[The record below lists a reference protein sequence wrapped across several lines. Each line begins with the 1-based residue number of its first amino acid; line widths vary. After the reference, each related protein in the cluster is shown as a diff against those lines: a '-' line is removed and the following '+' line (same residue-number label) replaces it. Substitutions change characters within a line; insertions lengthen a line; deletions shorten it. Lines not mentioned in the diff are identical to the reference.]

1 MALSAE
7 QAVPRVVRRA
17 GWALLGGVCLVAL
30 ASCKSRREDPVPT
43 DPKAREA
50 YEWIQQ
56 LQHGEILER
65 DEAAQKLAE
74 IDHPSVIQPL
84 VDAAHDD
91 YQKRVRVSALRSL
104 AKKDA
109 HHVWEELLPLLDD
122 SEPQVRQVT
131 CEALGRLKA
140 VEAMDQL
147 VASVHDQVLFVRV
160 AALEA
165 LGRLGEPAQERLA
178 KLYREGS
185 AEVKAGVVE
194 IYGRSGERRY
204 VDLLIRAM
212 GDESDFLR
220 RAAAE
225 AAGRLGD
232 PKAVEALARLIRAP
246 LADSQVAAF
255 KKRSES
261 LPTQRDLR
269 MVRAEM
275 DAAVIKQGFRPSSD
289 QQLNPQNDNV
299 RKVFAHLV
307 LREQANLEQMPRR
320 VAFRA
325 LVAIG
330 GDVATRAV
338 MSFLADEDARI
349 AESADETVR
358 AMGAKAVEPLLA
370 VLKDTTRSAP
380 ARIKAMALLGR
391 ADEER
396 LRAAQIEALSDKD
409 PAVRVHCAGVLAA
422 EKVAKALEP
431 LLRLLKAADPNVR
444 RMAANALGSL
454 GNPRAGDA
462 LMALLETEQEDAVR
476 IAAATAL
483 GTMAEKRAV
492 RKLLAMASEMG
503 APAQA
508 AAVRALAA
516 IGDRS
521 VGKDLVKIYES
532 IPPPSADTPPKQKPK
547 AKPPKQKPRRQPNY
561 AQLKR
566 ELMSAF
572 GALKCTEALDILIP
586 MVLERTDGNAM
597 RILGEIGDRRG
608 AEAIVKRLKEG
619 PHRIKIG
626 IDWTAKAGIP
636 PLVQAGDP
644 VAVPYLAFLG
654 KTSSISTTRKEAI
667 MALSTMKRHPQAV
680 EALVHLLADAEVD
693 PSTKEGAVA
702 PALMDCGAAAVPGL
716 VKLLKEAPAAEKR
729 AKTDPGYYAAELLGY
744 FGKPSLPALT
754 QLAQTQQ
761 PKHVYGRVI
770 GALQTIEDDGAL
782 PPLANLLANSDAVVR
797 KWAAVA
803 LGNVPMPGAVDILRT
818 ASDDSDGEV
827 KQWVAWAL
835 EQHRQRR
842 QAAATKPA
850 TAPDSRRLEAILGK
864 RR

>member
-1 MALSAE
+1 MAI
-7 QAVPRVVRRA
+7 PA
-17 GWALLGGVCLVAL
+17 GVHAPVAPKAAWALLAGACLL
-30 ASCKSRREDPVPT
+30 LPASCESPEAEPIPT

-74 IDHPSVIQPL
+74 IDHPSVIEPL

-104 AKKDA
+104 ARKKDA
-109 HHVWEELLPLLDD
+109 HHVWKELLLLLDD
-122 SEPQVRQVT
+122 PEPQVRQAT
-131 CEALGRLKA
+131 CEALGHLHA
-140 VEAMDQL
+140 VEAMDEL
-147 VASVHDQVLFVRV
+147 VACVHDSVLFVRV

-178 KLYREGS
+178 KLYREG
-185 AEVKAGVVE
+185 AEEIKAGVVD
-194 IYGRSGERRY
+194 IYGRSGDRRHM
-204 VDLLIRAM
+204 DLLIRAM
-212 GDESDFLR
+212 QDESGFLR

-232 PKAVEALARLIRAP
+232 PQAVEALVGLIRSP

-275 DAAVIKQGFRPSSD
+275 DAAVIKEGFRPSSD
-289 QQLNPQNDNV
+289 GRLNPQDERV
-299 RKVFAHLV
+299 RQVFASLV
-307 LREQANLEQMPRR
+307 LREQANLEQMTRR
-320 VAFRA
+320 AAFRA
-325 LVAIG
+325 LAAIG
-330 GDVATRAV
+330 AGAADQAV
-338 MSFLADEDARI
+338 MGFLADGDAGI
-349 AESADETVR
+349 AAAADEAVR
-358 AMGAKAVEPLLA
+358 AMGARAVEPLFA

-396 LRAAQIEALSDKD
+396 LRAAQIEALSDND

-422 EKVAKALEP
+422 EKVVKALEP
-431 LLRLLKAADPNVR
+431 LLRLLKAGDPDVR
-444 RMAANALGSL
+444 RMAADALGSL
-454 GNPRAGDA
+454 GSPRAGDA
-462 LMALLETEQEDAVR
+462 LMALLETEREDAVR

-503 APAQA
+503 SPAQA

-532 IPPPSADTPPKQKPK
+532 IPPPPTGRGPNEERDEY
-547 AKPPKQKPRRQPNY
+547 RRRY
-561 AQLKR
+561 FQLKR

-586 MVLERTDGNAM
+586 LVLDKADGTAM
-597 RILGEIGDRRG
+597 RVLGEIGDRRG
-608 AEAIVKRLKEG
+608 AEAIIKRLKET

-626 IDWTAKAGIP
+626 IDWTAKSGIP
-636 PLVQAGDP
+636 PLIEIGDP

-667 MALSTMKRHPQAV
+667 MALSTLKRHGQAV

-716 VKLLKEAPAAEKR
+716 VKLLKEAPAAEKL

-744 FGKPSLPALT
+744 FGKPSLPALA
-754 QLAQTQQ
+754 QLARTPQ

-782 PPLANLLANSDAVVR
+782 PPLAHLLANSDAVVR

-818 ASDDSDGEV
+818 ASDDPDGEV

-842 QAAATKPA
+842 QEAATRPA
-850 TAPDSRRLEAILGK
+850 TAPDTRGLEERLGK
-864 RR
+864 RL